1 MGSLKKGR
9 EHGAGVEIER
19 AVWGTGVVVNGVR
32 EIVGRRGG
40 LRRWGKL
47 AVVIVGI

>member
-1 MGSLKKGR
+1 MGSLRKGR
-9 EHGAGVEIER
+9 EHGAGLEER
-19 AVWGTGVVVNGVR
+19 AVWRTGVVVNGVR
-32 EIVGRRGG
+32 GIVGRRGG